1 MRTVCDHPLLPMLV
15 RPFKFFSTQ
24 DRLSFIVCACDLRH
38 EILSLL
44 ITFDLFHCRCGG

>member
-1 MRTVCDHPLLPMLV
+1 MRTVCDH
-15 RPFKFFSTQ
+15 RFTSNAGETIQIFSTQ

-38 EILSLL
+38 EILNLL